1 MPLRSD
7 KAQSDC
13 HLCLT
18 HFGELDIFLLSFIIN
33 FFMVKARERRSD
45 SMSFS
50 HFEILPKVLVSA
62 PPVGPDHAQSLV
74 PSHLMEV

>member
-1 MPLRSD
+1 
-7 KAQSDC
+7 
-13 HLCLT
+13 
-18 HFGELDIFLLSFIIN
+18 
-33 FFMVKARERRSD
+33 MVKPRERRSD